1 MARIRV
7 VTDSACDIPEE
18 IARRLNIDIVSLT
31 IRFGDEEFTDRVDLS
46 PEAFW
51 AKCKASKTLP
61 ETAAPSPGA
70 FQAAYERAQAD
81 SCDGVI
87 ALTLSALLS
96 ATNQSAV
103 LGAEGLTGALPVRV
117 VDTKAVSMAQ
127 GLLVI
132 DVAELAATGADL
144 DQLVTHAESLVAKV
158 GVVAMLDT
166 LEHFIK
172 GGRVGSARA
181 LLGQVLSIKP
191 LLELKDGVV
200 VEAGRQRTRSKALV
214 AIVEVAK
221 SHAPLKRL
229 ALVHGA
235 SSEVANL
242 EGLVVDVA
250 TENAIIVTDMGP
262 VVGTHGG
269 PGIIGLCWIEGE
281 WPSFNRCRPKPAG
294 HYRPLKCYVRH

>member
-1 MARIRV
+1 MVRIRV

-18 IARRLNIDIVSLT
+18 IARRLNIDIVSLS

-70 FQAAYERAQAD
+70 FQAAYERAKTD
-81 SCDGVI
+81 DCDGVI
-87 ALTLSALLS
+87 VLTLSALLS

-103 LGAEGLTGALPVRV
+103 LGSEAAAGTLAIRV
-117 VDTKAVSMAQ
+117 IDTKAVSMAQ

-144 DQLVTHAESLVAKV
+144 DQLVAHAESLVAKV

-166 LEHFIK
+166 LEHLIK
-172 GGRVGSARA
+172 GGRVGGARA

-200 VEAGRQRTRSKALV
+200 AEAGRQRTRSKALV
-214 AIVEVAK
+214 AIAEVVK

-235 SSEVANL
+235 SSEVAAL
-242 EGLVVDVA
+242 ESLVASIA
-250 TENAIIVTDMGP
+250 TQNPIIVTDMGP

-269 PGIIGLCWIEGE
+269 PGIIGLCWIE
-281 WPSFNRCRPKPAG
+281 
-294 HYRPLKCYVRH
+294 V

>member
-7 VTDSACDIPEE
+7 VTDSACDVPEE
-18 IARRLNIDIVSLT
+18 IARRLNIDIVSLS

-70 FQAAYERAQAD
+70 FQAAYERATAD

-87 ALTLSALLS
+87 VLTLSALLS

-103 LGAEGLTGALPVRV
+103 LGAEAVTDKLPVRV

-132 DVAELAATGADL
+132 DVAEMAATGADL
-144 DQLVTHAESLVAKV
+144 EQLVAHAESLVAKV

-166 LEHFIK
+166 LEHLIK
-172 GGRVGSARA
+172 GGRVGGARA

-200 VEAGRQRTRSKALV
+200 AEAGRQRTRSKALV
-214 AIVEVAK
+214 AIAEVAR

-242 EGLVVDVA
+242 ESLVEDVS
-250 TENAIIVTDMGP
+250 TQNPIIVTDMGP

-269 PGIIGLCWIEGE
+269 PGIIGLCWIE
-281 WPSFNRCRPKPAG
+281 A
-294 HYRPLKCYVRH
+294 

>member
-18 IARRLNIDIVSLT
+18 IARRLNVDIVSLT

-46 PEAFW
+46 PEEFW

-70 FQAAYERAQAD
+70 FQAAYERAKSD
-81 SCDGVI
+81 NCEGVI
-87 ALTLSALLS
+87 VLTLSALLS

-103 LGAEGLTGALPVRV
+103 LGSEALGDALPVRV

-144 DQLVTHAESLVAKV
+144 DQLVAHAESLVPKV

-166 LEHFIK
+166 LEHLIK
-172 GGRVGSARA
+172 GGRVGGARA

-200 VEAGRQRTRSKALV
+200 AEAGRQRTRSKALV
-214 AIVEVAK
+214 AIAEATK
-221 SHAPLKRL
+221 THAPLKRL

-235 SSEVANL
+235 SSEVATL
-242 EGLVVDVA
+242 EKLAADIA

-269 PGIIGLCWIEGE
+269 PGIIGLCWIE
-281 WPSFNRCRPKPAG
+281 A
-294 HYRPLKCYVRH
+294 

>member
-7 VTDSACDIPEE
+7 VTDSACDIPEG
-18 IARRLNIDIVSLT
+18 IARRLDIDIVSLS

-46 PEAFW
+46 PEEFW

-61 ETAAPSPGA
+61 ETSAPSPGA
-70 FQAAYERAQAD
+70 FQAAYERAKAD
-81 SCDGVI
+81 GCDGVI

-103 LGAEGLTGALPVRV
+103 TGYKELADALPVQV

-144 DQLVTHAESLVAKV
+144 DQLVAHAESLVTKV

-166 LEHFIK
+166 LEHLIK
-172 GGRVGSARA
+172 GGRVGGARA

-200 VEAGRQRTRSKALV
+200 AEAGRQRTRSKALV
-214 AIVEVAK
+214 AIADVAK
-221 SHAPLKRL
+221 SHAPLKRF

-235 SSEVANL
+235 SSEVAAL
-242 EGLVVDVA
+242 EALVADVA

-269 PGIIGLCWIEGE
+269 PGIIGLCWIEA
-281 WPSFNRCRPKPAG
+281 K
-294 HYRPLKCYVRH
+294 

>member
-7 VTDSACDIPEE
+7 VTDSACDIPEN

-81 SCDGVI
+81 NCDGVI
-87 ALTLSALLS
+87 VLTLSALLS

-103 LGAEGLTGALPVRV
+103 LGAEGLAGALPVRV

-132 DVAELAATGADL
+132 DVAELAATGAEL
-144 DQLVTHAESLVAKV
+144 DQLVAHAESLVAKV

-166 LEHFIK
+166 LEHLIK
-172 GGRVGSARA
+172 GGRVGGARA

-191 LLELKDGVV
+191 ILELKDGVV
-200 VEAGRQRTRSKALV
+200 AEAGRQRTRSKALV
-214 AIVEVAK
+214 AITEVAK

-242 EGLVVDVA
+242 EALVADVA

-269 PGIIGLCWIEGE
+269 PGIIGLCWIE
-281 WPSFNRCRPKPAG
+281 A
-294 HYRPLKCYVRH
+294 

>member
-7 VTDSACDIPEE
+7 VTDSACDIPEA
-18 IARRLNIDIVSLT
+18 IAERLDIDIVSLS

-51 AKCKASKTLP
+51 AKCNASKTLP
-61 ETAAPSPGA
+61 ETAAPSHGA
-70 FQAAYERAQAD
+70 FQKAYERARAD
-81 SCDGVI
+81 NCDGVI
-87 ALTLSALLS
+87 VLTLSALLS
-96 ATNQSAV
+96 TTNQSAV
-103 LGAEGLTGALPVRV
+103 LGAKELSDALPIV
-117 VDTKAVSMAQ
+117 VIDTKAVSMAQ

-132 DVAELAATGADL
+132 DVAEMAQDGAEL
-144 DQLVTHAESLVAKV
+144 DQLVAHAESLVTKI

-166 LEHFIK
+166 LDHLIK
-172 GGRVGSARA
+172 GGRVGGARA

-200 VEAGRQRTRSKALV
+200 AEAGRQRTRSKALV
-214 AIVEVAK
+214 AIAEVVK

-235 SSEVANL
+235 SSEVPAL
-242 EGLVVDVA
+242 EALVKDIS
-250 TENAIIVTDMGP
+250 TQNPIIVTDMGP

-269 PGIIGLCWIEGE
+269 PGIIGLCWIE
-281 WPSFNRCRPKPAG
+281 A
-294 HYRPLKCYVRH
+294 

>member
-18 IARRLNIDIVSLT
+18 IAQRLNIDIVSLS

-46 PEAFW
+46 PEEFW

-70 FQAAYERAQAD
+70 FRAAYERAKAD
-81 SCDGVI
+81 GCEGVI
-87 ALTLSALLS
+87 VLTLSALLS
-96 ATNQSAV
+96 GTNQSAV
-103 LGAEGLTGALPVRV
+103 TGIDELTESLPVRV
-117 VDTKAVSMAQ
+117 IDTKAVSMAE

-144 DQLVTHAESLVAKV
+144 DQLVAHAESLVDRV

-166 LEHFIK
+166 LEHLIK
-172 GGRVGSARA
+172 GGRVGGARA

-200 VEAGRQRTRSKALV
+200 AEAGRARTRSKALV
-214 AIVEVAK
+214 AIVEVTK
-221 SHAPLKRL
+221 THAPLKRL

-242 EGLVVDVA
+242 QALASGIA
-250 TENAIIVTDMGP
+250 TENPIIITDMGP

-269 PGIIGLCWIEGE
+269 PGIIGLCWIEASAST
-281 WPSFNRCRPKPAG
+281 P
-294 HYRPLKCYVRH
+294 PLS

>member
-7 VTDSACDIPEE
+7 VTDSACDVPEE
-18 IARRLNIDIVSLT
+18 LARRLNIDIVSLS
-31 IRFGDEEFTDRVDLS
+31 IRFGDQEFTDRVDLS
-46 PEAFW
+46 PEEFW

-70 FQAAYERAQAD
+70 FQAAYERAKAD
-81 SCDGVI
+81 GCDGVI
-87 ALTLSALLS
+87 VLTLSALLS

-103 LGAEGLTGALPVRV
+103 TGFKEMTDPLPVRV

-127 GLLVI
+127 GLLAI
-132 DVAELAATGADL
+132 DVAELAASGADL
-144 DQLVTHAESLVAKV
+144 DQLVAHAESLVPKV

-166 LEHFIK
+166 LEHLIK
-172 GGRVGSARA
+172 GGRVGGARA

-200 VEAGRQRTRSKALV
+200 AEAGRQRTRSKALV
-214 AIVEVAK
+214 AIADVAK

-235 SSEVANL
+235 SSEVAVL
-242 EGLVVDVA
+242 EALVADVS
-250 TENAIIVTDMGP
+250 TENPIIVTDMGP

-269 PGIIGLCWIEGE
+269 PGIIGLCWIE
-281 WPSFNRCRPKPAG
+281 
-294 HYRPLKCYVRH
+294 L

>member
-18 IARRLNIDIVSLT
+18 IARRLNIDIVSLS
-31 IRFGDEEFTDRVDLS
+31 IRFGDEEFTDRVDLT

-70 FQAAYERAQAD
+70 FQAAYERAKAD
-81 SCDGVI
+81 GCDGVVVI
-87 ALTLSALLS
+87 TLSALLS
-96 ATNQSAV
+96 ATHQSAT
-103 LGAEGLTGALPVRV
+103 LGAEAVAGAIDVRV
-117 VDTKAVSMAQ
+117 VDSKAVSMAQ

-132 DVAELAATGADL
+132 DVAEVAATGVSL
-144 DQLVTHAESLVAKV
+144 ELLVLHAESLVTKV

-166 LEHFIK
+166 LEHLIK
-172 GGRVGSARA
+172 GGRVGGARA

-191 LLELKDGVV
+191 ILELKDGVV
-200 VEAGRQRTRSKALV
+200 AEAGRQRTRAKALV
-214 AIVEVAK
+214 TIATVTK
-221 SHAPLKRL
+221 GHAPLRRL

-235 SSEVANL
+235 SSEVKAL
-242 EGLVVDVA
+242 EALVADVV
-250 TENAIIVTDMGP
+250 TDNPIIVTDMGP

-269 PGIIGLCWIEGE
+269 PGIIGLCWIE
-281 WPSFNRCRPKPAG
+281 A
-294 HYRPLKCYVRH
+294 

>member
-7 VTDSACDIPEE
+7 VTDSACDVPEE
-18 IARRLNIDIVSLT
+18 IARRLNIDIVSLS

-70 FQAAYERAQAD
+70 FQAAYERAIAD

-87 ALTLSALLS
+87 VLTLSALLS

-103 LGAEGLTGALPVRV
+103 LGAEAVTDKLPVRV

-132 DVAELAATGADL
+132 DVAEMAATGADL
-144 DQLVTHAESLVAKV
+144 EQLVAHAESLVAKV

-166 LEHFIK
+166 LEHLIK
-172 GGRVGSARA
+172 GGRVGGARA

-200 VEAGRQRTRSKALV
+200 AEAGRQRTRSKALV
-214 AIVEVAK
+214 AIADVAK

-242 EGLVVDVA
+242 ESLVKDVS
-250 TENAIIVTDMGP
+250 TQNPIIVTDMGP
-262 VVGTHGG
+262 VVGAHGG
-269 PGIIGLCWIEGE
+269 PGIIGLCWIE
-281 WPSFNRCRPKPAG
+281 A
-294 HYRPLKCYVRH
+294 

>member
-214 AIVEVAK
+214 AIVEVVK

-269 PGIIGLCWIEGE
+269 PGIIGLCWIE
-281 WPSFNRCRPKPAG
+281 R
-294 HYRPLKCYVRH
+294 

>member
-7 VTDSACDIPEE
+7 VTDSACDVPEE
-18 IARRLNIDIVSLT
+18 IARRLNIDIVSLS

-70 FQAAYERAQAD
+70 FQAAYERAIAD

-87 ALTLSALLS
+87 VLTLSALLS

-103 LGAEGLTGALPVRV
+103 LGAEAVTDKLPVRV

-132 DVAELAATGADL
+132 DVAEMAATGADL
-144 DQLVTHAESLVAKV
+144 EQLVAHAESLVAKV

-166 LEHFIK
+166 LEHLIK
-172 GGRVGSARA
+172 GGRVGGARA

-200 VEAGRQRTRSKALV
+200 AEAGRQRTRSKALV
-214 AIVEVAK
+214 AIAEVAK

-242 EGLVVDVA
+242 ESLVKDVS
-250 TENAIIVTDMGP
+250 TQNPIIVTDMGP
-262 VVGTHGG
+262 VVGAHGG
-269 PGIIGLCWIEGE
+269 PGIIGLCWIE
-281 WPSFNRCRPKPAG
+281 A
-294 HYRPLKCYVRH
+294 

>member
-1 MARIRV
+1 MVRIRV

-18 IARRLNIDIVSLT
+18 IARRLNIDIVSLS

-70 FQAAYERAQAD
+70 FQAAYERAKTD
-81 SCDGVI
+81 DCDGVI
-87 ALTLSALLS
+87 VLTLSALLS

-103 LGAEGLTGALPVRV
+103 LGSEAAAGTLAIRV
-117 VDTKAVSMAQ
+117 IDTKAVSMAQ

-144 DQLVTHAESLVAKV
+144 DQLVAHAESLVAKV

-166 LEHFIK
+166 LEHLIK
-172 GGRVGSARA
+172 GGRVGGARA

-200 VEAGRQRTRSKALV
+200 AEAGRQRTRSKALV
-214 AIVEVAK
+214 AIAEVVK

-235 SSEVANL
+235 SSEVAAL
-242 EGLVVDVA
+242 ESLVA
-250 TENAIIVTDMGP
+250 TIATQNPIIVTDMGP

-269 PGIIGLCWIEGE
+269 PGIIGLCWIEG
-281 WPSFNRCRPKPAG
+281 
-294 HYRPLKCYVRH
+294 